1 MEEVREDIVLE
12 TEFLLLSFATGVQD
26 AATWVDY
33 GVFASNQTGNT
44 VLLSIMAAGLTHG
57 AYSFAIIGA
66 SLGSFIGGG
75 LIMGQMGNYFGSR
88 KRLWI
93 LFSSIVQTGMVY
105 GAAGIQYSFPLRPHG
120 PVAAGVMTLLAFA
133 SGAQVAMS
141 RSLRLTEIT
150 TAMATSVYVDVVVD
164 PAILKLHN
172 RRRNRRI
179 LFLGMLTAGCFA
191 GAFAQKN
198 VGSGFTIILSA
209 IVKSLVT
216 ALFLFNRHIAKSDV
230 EN

>member
-1 MEEVREDIVLE
+1 MDEVREDVLLE

-44 VLLSIMAAGLTHG
+44 VLISIMAAGLASG
-57 AYSFAIIGA
+57 AYSFAITCS

-75 LIMGQMGNYFGSR
+75 LIMGQLGNYFGPR
-88 KRLWI
+88 KRLW
-93 LFSSIVQTGMVY
+93 LLVSSLLQTAMVY
-105 GAAGIQYSFPLRPHG
+105 AAAGIQYSFPKKRHDA
-120 PVAAGVMTLLAFA
+120 VAAGVMTLLAFA
-133 SGAQVAMS
+133 SGGQVAMS

-164 PAILKLHN
+164 PALLKIHN

-179 LFLGMLTAGCFA
+179 LFLCMLTAGCFA

-198 VGSGFTIILSA
+198 VSSGFTIILSG

-216 ALFLFNRHIAKSDV
+216 GLLLLNRPIAKNEV